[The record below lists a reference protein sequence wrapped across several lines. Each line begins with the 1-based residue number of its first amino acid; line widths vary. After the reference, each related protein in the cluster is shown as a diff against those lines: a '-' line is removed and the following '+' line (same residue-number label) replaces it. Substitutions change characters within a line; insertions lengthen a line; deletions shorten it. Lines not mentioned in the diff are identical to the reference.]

1 MRRCRAA
8 PVDAAPIVAKE
19 TRLDK
24 GLPSATYPRLPSRPE
39 PPELRGLVLDGRA
52 DCLPARGRPG
62 PTGAAPYSDRHRRLP
77 PSVTTF
83 PICCPGG
90 KWPAAT
96 TQSSRSAFSSS
107 ISRFAWLCALS

>member
-24 GLPSATYPRLPSRPE
+24 GLPPSAYPRLPSRP
-39 PPELRGLVLDGRA
+39 GL
-52 DCLPARGRPG
+52 
-62 PTGAAPYSDRHRRLP
+62 TEAAPYSDRHRRLP

-83 PICCPGG
+83 PICFPGG
-90 KWPAAT
+90 K
-96 TQSSRSAFSSS
+96 
-107 ISRFAWLCALS
+107 